1 VRLCRRR
8 FWKGEYEFDKICAYQ
23 TLYECLEQLS
33 LMMAPISPF
42 FADWMF
48 NNLNKITNRVNSESA
63 HLTKYPIANNS
74 YIDTE
79 LEARMELAQL
89 SSSLVLS
96 IRKKVNIKVRQPLQ
110 KLMIPVLDAK
120 IESRL
125 RLVEDLIKNEVNV
138 KEIEYITETEGVI
151 KKKAKA
157 NFKTLGA
164 KLGGKMKAAAALIN
178 NLDQQQIAIMER
190 EQSLNIIVDGEQI
203 ILAPEDMDIIAE
215 DIPGWSV
222 AHKDSLTVALDISI
236 SEELQHEGNAR
247 EIVNRIQKIRKD
259 ADYELTDRI
268 AVFIEKNEQLN
279 DSIIKFY
286 TYICAEILADK
297 IDIID
302 NVSDGVEIEVNE
314 TPIKIQVL
322 KNRQ

>member
-1 VRLCRRR
+1 M
-8 FWKGEYEFDKICAYQ
+8 D
-23 TLYECLEQLS
+23 
-33 LMMAPISPF
+33 
-42 FADWMF
+42 
-48 NNLNKITNRVNSESA
+48 
-63 HLTKYPIANNS
+63 
-74 YIDTE
+74 
-79 LEARMELAQL
+79 LAQL

-164 KLGGKMKAAAALIN
+164 KLGGKMKTAAALIN

-190 EQSLNIIVDGEQI
+190 EQSLNIMVDGEQI
-203 ILAPEDMDIIAE
+203 ILTPEDMDIIAE

-268 AVFIEKNEQLN
+268 AVFIEKNAQLN

-297 IDIID
+297 MDIID
-302 NVSDGVEIEVNE
+302 NVSDGVIIEVNE